1 MTLVSPRHYMP
12 VLRWKRGERVALR
25 ELGAERSR
33 VIPLIEPLTP
43 SYDIAWANEFLA
55 QVATNWG
62 QSAFFLDLGALGD
75 DAGSLLRNL
84 MRVAV
89 SMSVAPILVTRLAA
103 DLQSQDLVKLIG
115 VNSDQGVCIRI
126 TKADL
131 RSAVLEPRIELTLD
145 LLGRR
150 ARDLDIVVDYGV
162 CRASD
167 PPLSYIE
174 ERLPRFESWR
184 SLIVLGGSFP
194 KDLGGLSVGEHELI
208 RQEWLNWSKQIAVM
222 SSRIPTFGDYT
233 TQHAFYEDPP
243 QNANVSASIR
253 YTSSEYWVVMRG
265 EGLRNKTGAG
275 FAQYPAIAQLLMGRK
290 EYRGPSFSYGD
301 RYISQVATRDLATT
315 GNPETW
321 LRAGINHHIVFAVQ
335 QISELLPGSVVS

>member
-1 MTLVSPRHYMP
+1 MIRVSPQHYVP

-33 VIPLIEPLTP
+33 VVPLIEPITLP
-43 SYDIAWANEFLA
+43 FDAEWANEFVA
-55 QVATNWG
+55 QVAVNWG
-62 QSAFFLDLGALGD
+62 KSPFFLELGVLGD
-75 DAGSLLRNL
+75 DAGTVVRNL
-84 MRVAV
+84 MRVAMSV
-89 SMSVAPILVTRLAA
+89 SVAPILVTGLAS
-103 DLQSQDLVKLIG
+103 DSQSQECVKLIG
-115 VNSDQGVCIRI
+115 LSSDQGVCIRI

-131 RSAVLEPRIELTLD
+131 RSAVLEPRVELTLE

-150 ARDLDIVVDYGV
+150 ANDVDVVVDYGV

-167 PPLSYIE
+167 PTFSYME

-184 SLIVLGGSFP
+184 SLIALGGSFP
-194 KDLGGLSVGEHELI
+194 KDLSGLSIGEHELV

-222 SSRIPTFGDYT
+222 SSRIPTLGDYT
-233 TQHAFYEDPP
+233 TQHAVYEDPP

-253 YTSSEYWVVMRG
+253 YTSTDYWVVMRG

-275 FAQYPAIAQLLMGRK
+275 FAQYPAIAQLLMDRK
-290 EYRGPSFSYGD
+290 EYCGPTFSYGD
-301 RYISQVATRDLATT
+301 RYISQVAARIPPTT

-321 LRAGINHHIVFAVQ
+321 LRAGINHHIAFVVQ
-335 QISELLPGSVVS
+335 QISELVFRP

>member
-1 MTLVSPRHYMP
+1 MMLISTSHYVP

-25 ELGAERSR
+25 EVGPERSW
-33 VIPLIEPLTP
+33 VVPLIEPVMA
-43 SYDIAWANEFLA
+43 SYDAAWANEFVT
-55 QVATNWG
+55 QVATSWG
-62 QSAFFLDLGALGD
+62 QAAFFLDLGALGD
-75 DAGSLLRNL
+75 DAGPLIRNL
-84 MRVAV
+84 MRVAM
-89 SMSVAPILVTRLAA
+89 SASVAPILVTRLAE
-103 DLQSQDLVKLIG
+103 DLQSQDLVKIIG

-131 RSAVLEPRIELTLD
+131 RSAVLEPRIELTLN

-150 ARDLDIVVDYGV
+150 ARDLDVVIDYGV

-167 PPLSYIE
+167 PPLAYIE
-174 ERLPRFESWR
+174 ERLPRFEAWR

-194 KDLGGLSVGEHELI
+194 KNLGGLSVGEHEI
-208 RQEWLNWSKQIAVM
+208 TRQEWINWSKQIAAL
-222 SSRIPTFGDYT
+222 SSRVPTFGDYT
-233 TQHAFYEDPP
+233 TQHALYEDPP

-253 YTSSEYWVVMRG
+253 YASSEYWVVMRG

-290 EYRGPSFSYGD
+290 EFRGSKFSYGD
-301 RYISQVATRDLATT
+301 RYISQVATRELATT

-321 LRAGINHHIVFAVQ
+321 LRAGINHHIVFTVQ
-335 QISELLPGSVVS
+335 QIGELLSGSVGS